1 VTTCAFKDGVLAA
14 DTQGD
19 LGGLRTRVDKL
30 FQVDETRM
38 LAGEGKLHLI
48 HALVEHVRANG
59 LIRWSTHQLP
69 DDDLPGALLVDIKA
83 RKLYRLDGPMWVEVA
98 GGVHAVGSGRDFA
111 LGALMAGKS
120 AEDAVRIAARLDCY
134 SGGDVQTARCW

>member
-30 FQVDETRM
+30 FRVDETRM
-38 LAGEGKLHLI
+38 LAGAGTLHLI
-48 HALVEHVRANG
+48 HALIDWVREHG
-59 LIRWSTHQLP
+59 TERWP
-69 DDDLPGALLVDIKA
+69 DVAAVAEEALLVDIPH

-111 LGALMAGKS
+111 LGAMMAGKS

-134 SGGDVQTARCW
+134 SGGDGQTARCW